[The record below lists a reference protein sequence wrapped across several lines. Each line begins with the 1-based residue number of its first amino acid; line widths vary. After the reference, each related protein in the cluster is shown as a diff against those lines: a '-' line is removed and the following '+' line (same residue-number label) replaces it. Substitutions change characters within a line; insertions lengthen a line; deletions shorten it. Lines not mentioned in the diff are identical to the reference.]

1 MTRTPLRAA
10 IVAALAGTAAIASSP
25 ALAQTG
31 TPIPVTTLTPGTLTI
46 CTYPGFAPFTSF
58 TSSGAWVGW
67 DASFLTRFATQQG
80 LAVKTVSVDPFDGM
94 WKRPGEDQC
103 DIAAAG
109 IGNEP
114 ARRAQ
119 SPGTT
124 WSITYYE
131 VIRAFAVRKGSTL
144 TGPQDLAGKTVI
156 VTKDSTADQ
165 DIQQQIRQHHV
176 KNVTVRY
183 TDNEGAAVK
192 MVSRGKVFAYG
203 GGLGSI
209 QYQAKRFT
217 NIRVAWP
224 HRILL
229 PNGKRGTE
237 PFSYP
242 VRTADTG
249 LIEALNA
256 FIAANKA
263 SYGK

>member
-1 MTRTPLRAA
+1 MNISRRRIAFALGAVGAVTAA
-10 IVAALAGTAAIASSP
+10 SLAVAAP
-25 ALAQTG
+25 
-31 TPIPVTTLTPGTLTI
+31 TTITPGTLTI

-58 TSSGAWVGW
+58 SSSGAWQGW
-67 DASFLTRFATQQG
+67 DASFLTRFATEQG
-80 LAVKTVSVDPFDGM
+80 LAVKTISVTPFNGM

-109 IGNEP
+109 IGNQA
-114 ARRAQ
+114 ARRAE

-124 WSITYYE
+124 WSSTYYV
-131 VIRAFAVRKGSTL
+131 VIRAFAVRKGTTL
-144 TGPQDLAGKTVI
+144 TGVQDMAGKTVI
-156 VTKDSTADQ
+156 VTKGSTADQ
-165 DIQQQIRQHHV
+165 DITQQIRQHHV
-176 KNVTVRY
+176 KGVTVRY
-183 TDNEGAAVK
+183 TNDEGNAVAQ
-192 MVSRGKVFAYG
+192 VSKGKVFAYG

-209 QYQAKRFT
+209 QYQARRFR
-217 NIRVAWP
+217 NIKVAWP

-229 PNGKRGTE
+229 PNGKRGSE

-256 FIAANKA
+256 FIAANRS

>member
-1 MTRTPLRAA
+1 MTRTSLRAA
-10 IVAALAGTAAIASSP
+10 LAAALVGTAAIAASP
-25 ALAQTG
+25 ALAQVKA
-31 TPIPVTTLTPGTLTI
+31 PPTTLTPGTLTI

-58 TSSGAWVGW
+58 DAKGAWVGW

-80 LAVKTVSVDPFDGM
+80 LAVKTVSVDPFDGI
-94 WKRPGEDQC
+94 WKRPGENQC

-124 WSITYYE
+124 WSITYYV

-176 KNVTVRY
+176 KGVTVRY

-192 MVSRGKVFAYG
+192 MVSQGKVFAYG

-209 QYQAKRFT
+209 QYQARRFT
-217 NIRVAWP
+217 NIKVAWP

-229 PNGKRGTE
+229 PSGKLGTE

-249 LIEALNA
+249 LVEALNA
-256 FIAANKA
+256 FIAANRA
-263 SYGK
+263 GYGK